1 MSKFEEEFAC
11 FFNSKALKFKRN
23 DKAFKGT
30 PDFTFY
36 EGKIVLFLNGCFWHG
51 HNCKVWNLDKIW
63 TSRIDST
70 IEKDFLVR
78 KYFLNS
84 DTQYFRIWECEYQ
97 KNKQET
103 LNKIYDA
110 ITLQQSEPCTPK
122 IGQTILEMS

>member
-1 MSKFEEEFAC
+1 
-11 FFNSKALKFKRN
+11 
-23 DKAFKGT
+23 
-30 PDFTFY
+30 
-36 EGKIVLFLNGCFWHG
+36 
-51 HNCKVWNLDKIW
+51 
-63 TSRIDST
+63 
-70 IEKDFLVR
+70 LVR